1 MLQRQKRPSAGAGR
15 MKKTVKTF
23 KLHLIRHGLTR
34 GNLEGLYVGGGT
46 DLPLCDEGRQDL
58 EVFKSRFA
66 YPAPDTVFTSPL
78 ARAVETAD
86 ILFPAA
92 THRLVVP
99 QLREANFGVFEGRRM
114 EDLVKDPEFAR
125 WMDPTSG
132 FVPEG
137 AEPTME
143 FHARCADTLHKLL
156 EYMIRSEVTEAACVP
171 HGGVIMSMLAQSAL
185 PRRPA
190 EQWMADPGCGYT
202 VQTDVAMWMRDKLVE
217 AVAIQ
222 PAGYMDEA

>member
-1 MLQRQKRPSAGAGR
+1 
-15 MKKTVKTF
+15 MKNTVKTF

-58 EVFKSRFA
+58 EVFKSRFV

-137 AEPTME
+137 AEPTE
-143 FHARCADTLHKLL
+143 AFHARCSETLLKLF
-156 EYMIRSEVTEAACVP
+156 EYMIRMDVTEAACVT
-171 HGGVIMSMLAQSAL
+171 HGGVIMSMLSQRAL
-185 PRRPA
+185 PSRHP

-202 VQTDVAMWMRDKLVE
+202 VQTDVQLWMRDRLVE
-217 AVAIQ
+217 AIDIV
-222 PAGYMDEA
+222 PFGYADTLRGQAESEENEAYE

>member
-1 MLQRQKRPSAGAGR
+1 M
-15 MKKTVKTF
+15 KTF

-34 GNLEGLYVGGGT
+34 GNLEGLYVGGST
-46 DLPLCDEGRQDL
+46 DLPLCDEGCHDL
-58 EVFKSRFA
+58 EVFKSRFV

-86 ILFPAA
+86 ILFPSAG
-92 THRLVVP
+92 HRLVVP
-99 QLREANFGVFEGRRM
+99 QLREANFGVFEGRKM

-125 WMDPTSG
+125 WMDPASG

-156 EYMIRSEVTEAACVP
+156 EYMIRSEVTEAACVT
-171 HGGVIMSMLAQSAL
+171 HGGFIMSMLAQSAL

-222 PAGYMDEA
+222 PAGYMDGE

>member
-1 MLQRQKRPSAGAGR
+1 M
-15 MKKTVKTF
+15 KTF

-46 DLPLCDEGRQDL
+46 DLPLCDEGRHDL
-58 EVFKSRFA
+58 EVFKSRFV

-78 ARAVETAD
+78 ARAVEKAD

-92 THRLVVP
+92 SHRLVVP
-99 QLREANFGVFEGRRM
+99 QLREANFGVFEGRKM

-143 FHARCADTLHKLL
+143 FHARCAETLHKLL
-156 EYMIRSEVTEAACVP
+156 EYMIRSEVTEAACVT

-222 PAGYMDEA
+222 PAGYMDEE

>member
-1 MLQRQKRPSAGAGR
+1 M
-15 MKKTVKTF
+15 KTF

-46 DLPLCDEGRQDL
+46 DLPLCDEGRHDL
-58 EVFKSRFA
+58 EVFKSRFV

-92 THRLVVP
+92 SHRLVVP
-99 QLREANFGVFEGRRM
+99 QLREANFGVFEGRKM

-143 FHARCADTLHKLL
+143 FHARCAETLHKLL
-156 EYMIRSEVTEAACVP
+156 EYMIRSEVTEAACVT

-202 VQTDVAMWMRDKLVE
+202 VQTDVSMWMRDKLVE

-222 PAGYMDEA
+222 PAGYMDEE

>member
-1 MLQRQKRPSAGAGR
+1 
-15 MKKTVKTF
+15 
-23 KLHLIRHGLTR
+23 
-34 GNLEGLYVGGGT
+34 
-46 DLPLCDEGRQDL
+46 
-58 EVFKSRFA
+58 
-66 YPAPDTVFTSPL
+66 
-78 ARAVETAD
+78 
-86 ILFPAA
+86 
-92 THRLVVP
+92 
-99 QLREANFGVFEGRRM
+99 
-114 EDLVKDPEFAR
+114 
-125 WMDPTSG
+125 MDPTSG

-156 EYMIRSEVTEAACVP
+156 EYMIRSEVTEAACVT

-222 PAGYMDEA
+222 PAGYMDEE

>member
-1 MLQRQKRPSAGAGR
+1 MPRAPPAGR
-15 MKKTVKTF
+15 GKDENAVKTF

-46 DLPLCDEGRQDL
+46 DLPLCDEGRHDL
-58 EVFKSRFA
+58 EVFKSRFV

-92 THRLVVP
+92 SHRLVVP
-99 QLREANFGVFEGRRM
+99 QLREANFGVFEGRKM
-114 EDLVKDPEFAR
+114 EELVKDPEFAR

-143 FHARCADTLHKLL
+143 FHARCAETLHKLL
-156 EYMIRSEVTEAACVP
+156 EYMIRSEVTEAACVT

-222 PAGYMDEA
+222 PAGYMDEE

>member
-1 MLQRQKRPSAGAGR
+1 M
-15 MKKTVKTF
+15 KTF

-46 DLPLCDEGRQDL
+46 DLPLCDEGRHDL
-58 EVFKSRFA
+58 EVFKSRFV

-92 THRLVVP
+92 SHRLVVP
-99 QLREANFGVFEGRRM
+99 QLREANFSVFEGRKM

-143 FHARCADTLHKLL
+143 FHARCAETLHKLL
-156 EYMIRSEVTEAACVP
+156 EYMIRSEVTEAACVT

-185 PRRPA
+185 PHRPA

-222 PAGYMDEA
+222 PAGYMDEE

>member
-1 MLQRQKRPSAGAGR
+1 M
-15 MKKTVKTF
+15 KTF

-46 DLPLCDEGRQDL
+46 DLPLCDEGRHDL
-58 EVFKSRFA
+58 EVFKSRFV

-92 THRLVVP
+92 SHRLVVP
-99 QLREANFGVFEGRRM
+99 QLREANFGVFEGRQM
-114 EDLVKDPEFAR
+114 EELVKDPEFAR

-143 FHARCADTLHKLL
+143 FHARCAETLHKLL
-156 EYMIRSEVTEAACVP
+156 EYMIRSEVTEAACVT

-222 PAGYMDEA
+222 PAGYMDEE

>member
-1 MLQRQKRPSAGAGR
+1 M
-15 MKKTVKTF
+15 KTF

-46 DLPLCDEGRQDL
+46 DLPLCDEGRHDL
-58 EVFKSRFA
+58 EVFKSRFV

-86 ILFPAA
+86 LLFPAA
-92 THRLVVP
+92 SHRLVVP
-99 QLREANFGVFEGRRM
+99 QLREANFGVFEGRKM
-114 EDLVKDPEFAR
+114 EELVKDPEFAR

-143 FHARCADTLHKLL
+143 FHARCAETLHKLL
-156 EYMIRSEVTEAACVP
+156 EYMIRSEVTEAACVT

-222 PAGYMDEA
+222 PAGYMDEE

>member
-1 MLQRQKRPSAGAGR
+1 M
-15 MKKTVKTF
+15 KTF

-46 DLPLCDEGRQDL
+46 DLPLCDEGRHDL
-58 EVFKSRFA
+58 EVFKSRFV

-92 THRLVVP
+92 SHRLVVP
-99 QLREANFGVFEGRRM
+99 QLREANFGVFEGRKM

-143 FHARCADTLHKLL
+143 FHARCAETLHKLL
-156 EYMIRSEVTEAACVP
+156 EYMIRSEVTEAACVT

-222 PAGYMDEA
+222 PAGYMDDE

>member
-1 MLQRQKRPSAGAGR
+1 M
-15 MKKTVKTF
+15 KTF

-46 DLPLCDEGRQDL
+46 DLPLCDEGRHDL
-58 EVFKSRFA
+58 EVFKSRFV

-92 THRLVVP
+92 SHRLVVP
-99 QLREANFGVFEGRRM
+99 QLREANFGVFEGRKM
-114 EDLVKDPEFAR
+114 EDLLKDPEFAR

-143 FHARCADTLHKLL
+143 FHARCAETLHKLL
-156 EYMIRSEVTEAACVP
+156 EYMIRSEVTEAACVT

-222 PAGYMDEA
+222 PTGYMDEE

>member
-1 MLQRQKRPSAGAGR
+1 
-15 MKKTVKTF
+15 MKNAVKAF

-46 DLPLCDEGRQDL
+46 DLPLCDEGRHDL
-58 EVFKSRFA
+58 EVFKSRFV

-92 THRLVVP
+92 SHRLVVP
-99 QLREANFGVFEGRRM
+99 QLREANFGVFEGRKM

-143 FHARCADTLHKLL
+143 FHVRCAETLHKLL
-156 EYMIRSEVTEAACVP
+156 EYMIRSEVTEAACVT

-222 PAGYMDEA
+222 PAGYMDEE

>member
-1 MLQRQKRPSAGAGR
+1 M
-15 MKKTVKTF
+15 KTF

-34 GNLEGLYVGGGT
+34 GNLEELYVGGGT
-46 DLPLCDEGRQDL
+46 DLPLCDEGRHDL
-58 EVFKSRFA
+58 EVFKNRFV

-92 THRLVVP
+92 SHRLVVP
-99 QLREANFGVFEGRRM
+99 QLREANFGVFEGRKM

-143 FHARCADTLHKLL
+143 FHARCAETLHKLL
-156 EYMIRSEVTEAACVP
+156 EYMIRSEVTEAACVT

-222 PAGYMDEA
+222 PAGYMDEE

>member
-1 MLQRQKRPSAGAGR
+1 MRPENGR
-15 MKKTVKTF
+15 GKDDDNVKTF

-46 DLPLCDEGRQDL
+46 DLPLCDEGRHDL
-58 EVFKSRFA
+58 EVFKSRFV

-86 ILFPAA
+86 LLFPAA
-92 THRLVVP
+92 SHRLVVP
-99 QLREANFGVFEGRRM
+99 QLREANFGVFEGHKM
-114 EDLVKDPEFAR
+114 EELVKDPEFAR

-137 AEPTME
+137 AEPTKE

-156 EYMIRSEVTEAACVP
+156 EYMIRSEVTEAACVT

-190 EQWMADPGCGYT
+190 QQWMADPGCGYT
-202 VQTDVAMWMRDKLVE
+202 VQTDVAMWMRDELVE

-222 PAGYMDEA
+222 PAGYMDEE

>member
-1 MLQRQKRPSAGAGR
+1 M
-15 MKKTVKTF
+15 KTF

-34 GNLEGLYVGGGT
+34 GNLDGLYVGGGT

-58 EVFKSRFA
+58 AVLKNRFT

-86 ILFPAA
+86 LLFPEA

-114 EDLVKDPEFAR
+114 EDLVKDPQFAR
-125 WMDPTSG
+125 WMDPAAG
-132 FVPEG
+132 FTPEG

-156 EYMIRSEVTEAACVP
+156 EYMIRSEVTEAACVT
-171 HGGVIMSMLAQSAL
+171 HGGVIMSMLAQQAL

-217 AVAIQ
+217 AIAIQ
-222 PAGYMDEA
+222 PASYLDGE

>member
-1 MLQRQKRPSAGAGR
+1 M
-15 MKKTVKTF
+15 KTF

-46 DLPLCDEGRQDL
+46 DLPLCDEGCHDL
-58 EVFKSRFA
+58 KVFKSRFV

-92 THRLVVP
+92 GHRLVVP
-99 QLREANFGVFEGRRM
+99 QLREANFGVFEGRKM

-125 WMDPTSG
+125 WMDPASG
-132 FVPEG
+132 FAPEG

-156 EYMIRSEVTEAACVP
+156 EYMIRSEVTEAACVT

-222 PAGYMDEA
+222 PAGYMDGE

>member
-1 MLQRQKRPSAGAGR
+1 M
-15 MKKTVKTF
+15 KTF

-46 DLPLCDEGRQDL
+46 DLPLCDEGRHDL
-58 EVFKSRFA
+58 EVFKSRFV

-92 THRLVVP
+92 SHRLVVP
-99 QLREANFGVFEGRRM
+99 QLREANFGVFEGRKM

-132 FVPEG
+132 FAPEG

-143 FHARCADTLHKLL
+143 FHARCAETLHKLL
-156 EYMIRSEVTEAACVP
+156 EYMIRSEVTEAACVT

-222 PAGYMDEA
+222 PAGYMDEE

>member
-1 MLQRQKRPSAGAGR
+1 
-15 MKKTVKTF
+15 MKNTVKTF

-58 EVFKSRFA
+58 EVFKSRFV

-143 FHARCADTLHKLL
+143 FHAAARTRCISCWNT
-156 EYMIRSEVTEAACVP
+156 
-171 HGGVIMSMLAQSAL
+171 
-185 PRRPA
+185 
-190 EQWMADPGCGYT
+190 
-202 VQTDVAMWMRDKLVE
+202 
-217 AVAIQ
+217 
-222 PAGYMDEA
+222 

>member
-1 MLQRQKRPSAGAGR
+1 M
-15 MKKTVKTF
+15 KTF

-46 DLPLCDEGRQDL
+46 DLPLCDEGRHDL
-58 EVFKSRFA
+58 EVFKSRFV

-86 ILFPAA
+86 LLFPAA
-92 THRLVVP
+92 AHRLVVP
-99 QLREANFGVFEGRRM
+99 QLREANFGVFEGRKM
-114 EDLVKDPEFAR
+114 EELVKDPEFAR

-137 AEPTME
+137 AEPTKE

-156 EYMIRSEVTEAACVP
+156 EYMIRSEVTEAACVT

-190 EQWMADPGCGYT
+190 QQWMADPGCGYT
-202 VQTDVAMWMRDKLVE
+202 VQTDVAMWMRDELVE

-222 PAGYMDEA
+222 PAGYMDEE

>member
-1 MLQRQKRPSAGAGR
+1 M
-15 MKKTVKTF
+15 KTF

-46 DLPLCDEGRQDL
+46 DLPLCDEGRQDV

-92 THRLVVP
+92 AHRLVVP

-114 EDLVKDPEFAR
+114 EDLVKDPGFAR
-125 WMDPTSG
+125 WMDPASG

-137 AEPTME
+137 AEPTE
-143 FHARCADTLHKLL
+143 QFHARCAETLLKLF
-156 EYMIRSEVTEAACVP
+156 EYMIRMDVTEAACVT
-171 HGGVIMSMLAQSAL
+171 HGGVIMSMLSQRAL
-185 PRRPA
+185 PSRHP

-202 VQTDVAMWMRDKLVE
+202 VQTDVQLWMRDRLVE
-217 AVAIQ
+217 AIDIV
-222 PAGYMDEA
+222 PFGYADTLRGQAEAEENEAFE